1 MNNCYPGVLDFYLG
15 RIEFAMRGNFNQ
27 RLDMLDMILRAAGY
41 DDMLNPEEY
50 RVILDNVKKA
60 HLKTMEDNYN
70 GNW

>member
-1 MNNCYPGVLDFYLG
+1 MGNCYPGVLDFYLG
-15 RIEFAMRGNFNQ
+15 RIEFTMKGNFTQ
-27 RLDMLDMILRAAGY
+27 RLDMLDMILRAAGW

-60 HLKTMEDNYN
+60 YIKTMEDNYN